1 MSRIS
6 PPNLELFS
14 HKYPTWDKHG
24 IAWIPETLGMI
35 RFRRIN
41 CRERLQCI
49 VDHTIQSVRKSWT
62 GITSDCTKKW
72 REIFFS
78 RHNDGIKDYLNT
90 GALYVFS
97 LTRPTVHDI
106 ERTTSVVGS
115 VGYTSISLLTA
126 NFTGV
131 FITWTLTRLQTL
143 RFAKRFAYA
152 TPAFSPWKKQNK

>member
-1 MSRIS
+1 MHCGTQYS
-6 PPNLELFS
+6 LYAS
-14 HKYPTWDKHG
+14 HG
-24 IAWIPETLGMI
+24 LVLLLIG
-35 RFRRIN
+35 
-41 CRERLQCI
+41 Q
-49 VDHTIQSVRKSWT
+49 KS
-62 GITSDCTKKW
+62 GA
-72 REIFFS
+72 RFFS

-131 FITWTLTRLQTL
+131 FIT
-143 RFAKRFAYA
+143 
-152 TPAFSPWKKQNK
+152 